1 MAGWGGWE
9 AHMETGV
16 CWGGRVHRQENSVWR
31 WERTHSLKVTDF
43 SLAGLLNLKS
53 LFQFHLYILQI
64 KAYGFQ
70 GESGSLNLFLG
81 IKIH

>member
-1 MAGWGGWE
+1 MAGGGWE
-9 AHMETGV
+9 AHMETRV
-16 CWGGRVHRQENSVWR
+16 CVGGKGSCTSAGETVWR
-31 WERTHSLKVTDF
+31 RERMHSLKVTDF

-53 LFQFHLYILQI
+53 LLYLYILQI
-64 KAYGFQ
+64 KAYGFR

>member
-1 MAGWGGWE
+1 
-9 AHMETGV
+9 MEMGKDAFPESDRLLTSGPA
-16 CWGGRVHRQENSVWR
+16 Q
-31 WERTHSLKVTDF
+31 LKV
-43 SLAGLLNLKS
+43 SLI
-53 LFQFHLYILQI
+53 FQFHLYILQI